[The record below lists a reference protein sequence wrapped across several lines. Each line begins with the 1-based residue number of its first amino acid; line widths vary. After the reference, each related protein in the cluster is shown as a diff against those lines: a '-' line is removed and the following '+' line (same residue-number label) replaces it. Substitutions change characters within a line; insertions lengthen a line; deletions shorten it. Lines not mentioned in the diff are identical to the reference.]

1 MIFTKFLAYKGDVVK
16 YVVKSKRSLDRMTDE
31 RLLEELLTMR
41 GVTDPLALLRVDS
54 GHYVDYYNGA
64 YDFVNMEQGL
74 DLLWEHL
81 ELRENPHIHLIF
93 DVDVDGLTSGALY
106 YLWHKS
112 RYPDV
117 EITFDCNEG
126 KRHGLNFDIVE
137 RIPNETTLLIIP
149 DSSSSDVIFHEELY
163 NVGYDILILDHHEFD
178 TMQQT
183 SAVIINCMDGKYPNT
198 NLTGVGVVYKFLEQF
213 ELDLKHDCKHLD
225 SLLPL
230 VTLGQLADLADVRDL
245 ETRGLCL
252 QGLEDFTKNNLL
264 LQAIVEEQ
272 EYSMKGECNFT
283 TISWYVAPL
292 MNAIFRQGTLEDR
305 IDLFKAICNFEEERV
320 HVPQRKTKDNP
331 NKEPITESLQKNIIR
346 RAKSIKSHQDNEVKK
361 EVKEIQKLVDENDK
375 VIIVDITGIVSPGHS
390 GLIANKLAHM
400 YKRPVILVND
410 KGGSGRGYD
419 EHPIENFNE
428 WISQSGLI
436 ECSGHGN
443 AFGIT
448 FTKEQIPQLK
458 DWCNEQLKDIDTEP
472 IWHVDFEFDI
482 SKLKESHVKRVGQF
496 NSSWGGFGMEEP
508 LFAITGIQI
517 ETGDI
522 QRLGAKATMMKF
534 TTDIN
539 GQEISFV
546 RPFTGDEV
554 YKEFICENVKRRGIS
569 RESVGNKKIEVTI
582 IGKFKINEFAGKQFA
597 QIEIVEFDTKIAT
610 QKRQRRF

>member
-16 YVVKSKRSLDRMTDE
+16 YIVKSKRSLDRMTDE
-31 RLLEELLTMR
+31 RLLEELLEMR
-41 GVTDPLALLRVDS
+41 GVADPLSLLRVDS
-54 GHYVDYYNGA
+54 GHYCDYYNSA
-64 YDFVNMEQGL
+64 YEFSHMEEAL
-74 DLLWEHL
+74 DLLWKHL
-81 ELRENPHIHLIF
+81 DNESSHIHLIF

-106 YLWHKS
+106 YLWHKE
-112 RYPDV
+112 RYPHIP
-117 EITFDCNEG
+117 ITFDCNEG

-137 RIPNETTLLIIP
+137 RIPKETTLLIIP

-163 NVGYDILILDHHEFD
+163 STGYDILILDHHEFD
-178 TMQQT
+178 TMQPT
-183 SAVIINCMDGKYPNT
+183 SAVIVNCMDGKYPNT
-198 NLTGVGVVYKFLEQF
+198 NLTGVGVVYKFLEQY
-213 ELDLKHDCKHLD
+213 ELDLAHDLTHLD

-230 VTLGQLADLADVRDL
+230 VTLGQLADLADVRNL

-252 QGLEDFTKNNLL
+252 QGLEDFAENNLL
-264 LQAIVEEQ
+264 LKAIVEEQ

-320 HVPQRKTKDNP
+320 YTPQRKTKDNP
-331 NKEPITESLQKNIIR
+331 NKEPIIESLQKNIIR

-361 EVKEIQKLVDENDK
+361 EVKEIQSMVDETDK

-390 GLIANKLAHM
+390 GLIANRLAHQ

-448 FTKEQIPQLK
+448 FTREQIPQLK
-458 DWCNEQLKDIDTEP
+458 EWCNEQLQNVDTEP

-482 SKLKESHVKRVGQF
+482 AKLKESHVKRVGQF

-534 TTDIN
+534 TTEIN
-539 GQEISFV
+539 GQEIAFI

-554 YKEFICENVKRRGIS
+554 YKEFICENAKRRGIS
-569 RESVGNKKIEVTI
+569 RDSVGNKKIEVTL

-597 QIEIVEFDTKIAT
+597 QVEIVEFDTKVAT

>member
-31 RLLEELLTMR
+31 RLLEELLEMR
-41 GVTDPLALLRVDS
+41 GVADPLSLLRVDS
-54 GHYVDYYNGA
+54 GHYCDYYNSA
-64 YDFVNMEQGL
+64 YEFSYMEEAL
-74 DLLWEHL
+74 DLLWKHL
-81 ELRENPHIHLIF
+81 DNEFSHIHLIF

-106 YLWHKS
+106 YLWHKE
-112 RYPDV
+112 RYPHIP
-117 EITFDCNEG
+117 ITFDCNEG

-137 RIPNETTLLIIP
+137 RIPKETTLLIIP

-163 NVGYDILILDHHEFD
+163 SAGYDILILDHHEFD
-178 TMQQT
+178 TMQPT
-183 SAVIINCMDGKYPNT
+183 SAVIVNCMDGKYPNT
-198 NLTGVGVVYKFLEQF
+198 NLTGVGVVYKFLEQY
-213 ELDLKHDCKHLD
+213 ELDLAHDLTHLD

-230 VTLGQLADLADVRDL
+230 VTLGQLADLADVRNL

-252 QGLEDFTKNNLL
+252 QGLEDFAENNLL
-264 LQAIVEEQ
+264 LKAIVEEQ

-331 NKEPITESLQKNIIR
+331 NKEPIVESLQKNIIR

-361 EVKEIQKLVDENDK
+361 EVKEIQSMVDETDK

-390 GLIANKLAHM
+390 GLIANRLAHQ

-448 FTKEQIPQLK
+448 FTREQIPQLK
-458 DWCNEQLKDIDTEP
+458 EWCNEQLQDVDTEP

-534 TTDIN
+534 TTEIN
-539 GQEISFV
+539 GQEISFI

-554 YKEFICENVKRRGIS
+554 YKEFICENAKRRGIS
-569 RESVGNKKIEVTI
+569 KDSVGNKKIEVTL

-597 QIEIVEFDTKIAT
+597 QVEIVEFDTKVAT

>member
-31 RLLEELLTMR
+31 RLLEELLEMR
-41 GVTDPLALLRVDS
+41 GVADPLSLLRVDS
-54 GHYVDYYNGA
+54 GHYCDYYNSA
-64 YDFVNMEQGL
+64 YEFSHMEEAL
-74 DLLWEHL
+74 DLLWKHL
-81 ELRENPHIHLIF
+81 DNEFSHIHLIF

-106 YLWHKS
+106 YLWHKE
-112 RYPDV
+112 RYPHIP
-117 EITFDCNEG
+117 ITFDCNEG

-137 RIPNETTLLIIP
+137 RIPKETTLLIIP

-163 NVGYDILILDHHEFD
+163 SAGYDILILDHHEFD
-178 TMQQT
+178 TMQPT
-183 SAVIINCMDGKYPNT
+183 SAVIVNCMDGKYPNT
-198 NLTGVGVVYKFLEQF
+198 NLTGVGVVYKFLEQY
-213 ELDLKHDCKHLD
+213 ELDLAHDLTHLD

-230 VTLGQLADLADVRDL
+230 VTLGQLADLADVRNL

-252 QGLEDFTKNNLL
+252 QGLEDFAENNLL
-264 LQAIVEEQ
+264 LKAIVEEQ

-320 HVPQRKTKDNP
+320 YTPQRKTKDNP
-331 NKEPITESLQKNIIR
+331 NKEPIVESLQKNIIR

-361 EVKEIQKLVDENDK
+361 EVKEIQNMVDETDK

-390 GLIANKLAHM
+390 GLIANRLAHQ

-448 FTKEQIPQLK
+448 FTREQIPQLK
-458 DWCNEQLKDIDTEP
+458 EWCNEQLQDVDTEP
-472 IWHVDFEFDI
+472 VWHVDFEFDI

-534 TTDIN
+534 TTEIN
-539 GQEISFV
+539 GQEISFI

-554 YKEFICENVKRRGIS
+554 YKEFICENAKRRGIS
-569 RESVGNKKIEVTI
+569 RDSVGNKKIEVTL

-597 QIEIVEFDTKIAT
+597 QVEIVEFDTKVAT